1 MDLNIMQIA
10 GAVGMFLV
18 IYLSGKQLNKAGTP
32 YGWGLLNLHKLI
44 SLVGVVILGG
54 MIFQT
59 HGVMPLIGL
68 TWAVVIITAFLAL
81 LAVVTGGLLST
92 ESPPPG
98 FLMLHK
104 VLPYLNA
111 LSVAAV
117 LYLLLMG

>member
-59 HGVMPLIGL
+59 HGVMPLFWHSL
-68 TWAVVIITAFLAL
+68 QL
-81 LAVVTGGLLST
+81 
-92 ESPPPG
+92 
-98 FLMLHK
+98 
-104 VLPYLNA
+104 
-111 LSVAAV
+111 
-117 LYLLLMG
+117 